1 MFALIRDM
9 VAQEALPDELV
20 TPSLDVLRLLCGGE
34 KELIMLVVEIII
46 DLRDLVK
53 VPIDGAVDLDASQVS
68 VVLTCFTNMSTETG

>member
-53 VPIDGAVDLDASQVS
+53 VPVEGAVDLDASQVRI
-68 VVLTCFTNMSTETG
+68 